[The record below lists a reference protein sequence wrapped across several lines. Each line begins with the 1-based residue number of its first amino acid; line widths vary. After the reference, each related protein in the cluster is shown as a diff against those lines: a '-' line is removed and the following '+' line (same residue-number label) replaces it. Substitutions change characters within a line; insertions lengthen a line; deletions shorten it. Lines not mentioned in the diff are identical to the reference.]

1 MRQVSD
7 GAIVDYDAFDD
18 MSHEDAGHDPS
29 DYEGGQAQQA
39 PRMGDRVFHRRYGR
53 GVVERVELGEPVKI
67 TARFPGFGSR
77 KVLAQYLR
85 FA

>member
-1 MRQVSD
+1 
-7 GAIVDYDAFDD
+7 
-18 MSHEDAGHDPS
+18 
-29 DYEGGQAQQA
+29 
-39 PRMGDRVFHRRYGR
+39 MGDKVFHRRYGR